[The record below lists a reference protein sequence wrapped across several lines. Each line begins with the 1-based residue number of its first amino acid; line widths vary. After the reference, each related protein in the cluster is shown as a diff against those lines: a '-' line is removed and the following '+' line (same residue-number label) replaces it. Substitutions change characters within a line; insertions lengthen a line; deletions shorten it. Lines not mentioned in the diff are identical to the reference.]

1 MYDISV
7 DELVKKTGSLYKLVL
22 LSAKRTIEL
31 AEGATKLIDAPV
43 DTKMPTIALR
53 EIMQDKVTF
62 KLKEKK

>member
-1 MYDISV
+1 MYDIPV

-22 LSAKRTIEL
+22 LSAMRAIEL
-31 AEGATKLIDAPV
+31 SEGATKLVDASV

-53 EIMQDKVTF
+53 EIMQGKVTF